1 MHACQIALDV
11 LAEEGRGS
19 GGLICIDWRGRLG
32 WAYSTPLMPV
42 GFMAP
47 GRDAPELNF

>member
-11 LAEEGRGS
+11 LTEEGGGR

-42 GFMAP
+42 GFMSP
-47 GRDAPELNF
+47 GRDAPGLSF